1 MWKSEDIEIS
11 NKQTE
16 EYLKKLIA
24 NELNGVGFVISE
36 EENLSLEPETRFQAL
51 RDSCRK
57 SFITMK

>member
-16 EYLKKLIA
+16 GYLKKLIA
-24 NELNGVGFVISE
+24 YELNGVGFVISE
-36 EENLSLEPETRFQAL
+36 EENVSLEPEMKLQAL
-51 RDSCRK
+51 RTSCRK